1 MPTDESYLDSLLN
14 GLSSGSEKKD
24 GDRFSAYRK
33 ESKTEEKREEAVPQ
47 EIPEPEIPGFLNDF
61 VTKEE
66 KSIEFHKV
74 PEEEFGNFY
83 FEDNKATEEPV
94 ISIESETDDEPKTD
108 GYNIFSDY
116 DDEAIDR
123 MIDEELSGD
132 DKITGELFADFKND
146 DISFEDEEETPV
158 DFFAEG
164 SLEETAEEEPMD
176 IFGESSEEENTESV
190 FTEDNSGNSDD
201 IFSEGF
207 SEESSE
213 EPTEEFAEEPSGDI
227 FADIAAGEEAAED
240 VFADAGAE
248 EAAEDVFADAGAE
261 EATED
266 VFADAG
272 AEEAAEDVF
281 ADAGAEEASEDLF
294 ADAAGLPDLDAGG
307 DAVEDIFASASEE
320 EQPAEEDPLSIFGS
334 EEASEGEEKKES
346 AKDLLGEM
354 GGDTLN
360 AEDIEALDDL
370 FNEIDVD
377 DSEDGDKKSK
387 KKKEKKPWYIALF
400 ANVKL
405 PENKIKPELSE
416 EELEKKKAEAAEA
429 KKNVAE
435 AKKAAKEE
443 KKKEAAEKK
452 AEKAKQTA
460 EEKEAAKAKK
470 REEIE
475 KLILEETDNTTQINK
490 AGAFVI
496 FAIFIG
502 IAALIISGG
511 STISYK
517 STVKQA
523 QRDYDNA
530 LIYQDVTFYEEAY
543 NDIYGLE
550 LEEEDYK
557 LGEKIY
563 TVNFVSKQISSFN
576 NHYALGDYTSGL
588 DDLFK
593 GLLRYNKWIPYAV
606 ELGAEDDLYFVR
618 TQILELLKNNY
629 DISEEEAMLVL
640 STYAGISETDGK
652 STANLYYTKYIYSAV
667 GDVGLENV
675 INND

>member
-14 GLSSGSEKKD
+14 GLSSDSEKKD

-33 ESKTEEKREEAVPQ
+33 ESKSVETRDETAEQ
-47 EIPEPEIPGFLNDF
+47 DIPEPEIPGFLNDF
-61 VTKEE
+61 VSKEE
-66 KSIEFHKV
+66 KNIEFHKV
-74 PEEEFGNFY
+74 PEEELGNFF
-83 FEDNKATEEPV
+83 FEDNKAEEIPDV
-94 ISIESETDDEPKTD
+94 TNDSETDDEPSTD
-108 GYNIFSDY
+108 GYNIFSDL

-132 DKITGELFADFKND
+132 SEVTGELFADFKNSD
-146 DISFEDEEETPV
+146 FSLEDENGLVDLFAEAPAEETPV
-158 DFFAEG
+158 D
-164 SLEETAEEEPMD
+164 
-176 IFGESSEEENTESV
+176 IFGESAFEEGNDSV
-190 FTEDNSGNSDD
+190 DD
-201 IFSEGF
+201 IFAEPSSSDADDIFAEAPAETDDVFAEAPAETDDVFSEAPAGSEDVF
-207 SEESSE
+207 SDASSEESSDE
-213 EPTEEFAEEPSGDI
+213 AVGDI
-227 FADIAAGEEAAED
+227 FADIAAGEETGD
-240 VFADAGAE
+240 VFADTADVPESGE
-248 EAAEDVFADAGAE
+248 NTLEDVLGVD
-261 EATED
+261 
-266 VFADAG
+266 
-272 AEEAAEDVF
+272 
-281 ADAGAEEASEDLF
+281 
-294 ADAAGLPDLDAGG
+294 
-307 DAVEDIFASASEE
+307 SASEE
-320 EQPAEEDPLSIFGS
+320 TVDLLGDIFAGGTEEEQQEEDPLSGFSSGEEGGS
-334 EEASEGEEKKES
+334 EEKKDS
-346 AKDLLGEM
+346 AKDILSEI

-360 AEDIEALDDL
+360 ADDIEALDDL

-377 DSEDGDKKSK
+377 TSEEDGDGKKSK
-387 KKKEKKPWYIALF
+387 KKPKEKKPWYIALF

-429 KKNVAE
+429 KKNAAD
-435 AKKAAKEE
+435 AKKAAKDE
-443 KKKEAAEKK
+443 KKKAAAEKK

-460 EEKEAAKAKK
+460 EEKEAEKAKK

-517 STVKQA
+517 TTIKQA
-523 QRDYDNA
+523 QKDYDNA

-543 NDIYGLE
+543 KDIYGLE

-576 NHYALGDYTSGL
+576 NHYALGDFTSGL

-606 ELGAEDDLYFVR
+606 ELGAEDDLNFVR
-618 TQILELLKNNY
+618 NQILELLQNNY
-629 DISEEEAMLVL
+629 DISEEEALLVL
-640 STYAGISETDGK
+640 STYAGINETDGK
-652 STANLYYTKYIYSAV
+652 TTANLYYTKYIYSAV
-667 GDVGLENV
+667 DNVGLENV
-675 INND
+675 INNE